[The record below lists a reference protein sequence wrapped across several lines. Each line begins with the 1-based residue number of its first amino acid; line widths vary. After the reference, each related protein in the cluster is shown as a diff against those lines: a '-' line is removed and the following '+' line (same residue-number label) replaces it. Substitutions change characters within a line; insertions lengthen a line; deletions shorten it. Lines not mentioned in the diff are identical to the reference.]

1 MTDVTIQ
8 FEAGTKPAAASST
21 DGGRPTLQGV
31 WIEQRKE
38 GPFAIA
44 TDSYKLVEV
53 PVRITDGELPKD
65 NDKRDKDGNKS
76 PLWLPAEV
84 VADATKHKRGGRVRV
99 TDSAYEPQDGF
110 GQPRN
115 YTYRRETDGIG
126 PRGLNESSVRMPDRD
141 KLWPTEDR
149 TTFKVGFNARFLAD
163 VAKAIGGEKTGIA
176 IEFDVT
182 HIKKG
187 QNTKPIVVTPLRS
200 TPGARALLMPVRID
214 L

>member
-1 MTDVTIQ
+1 MTDVTIE
-8 FEAGTKPAAASST
+8 FEAGTKPAAASSG
-21 DGGRPTLQGV
+21 DGARPHLQGV
-31 WIEQRKE
+31 WIEQQKK
-38 GPFAIA
+38 GPVAIA

-53 PVRITDGELPKD
+53 PVRITDGELPKA
-65 NDKRDKDGNKS
+65 KRNKDGNKS

-84 VADATKHKRGGRVRV
+84 VADATKQKRGGRVRV

-110 GQPRN
+110 GKPRN
-115 YTYRRETDGIG
+115 YTYRRETEGIG
-126 PRGLNESSVRMPDRD
+126 ARGLNESSVRMPDRD

-163 VAKAIGGEKTGIA
+163 VAKAMGAEKTGIA
-176 IEFDVT
+176 LEFDVT

-187 QNTKPIVVTPLRS
+187 QNTKPIVVTPLHS
-200 TPGARALLMPVRID
+200 APGARALLMPVRIN